1 MLRSCPPENF
11 NPAIFF
17 HDPAETYF
25 HPGWYQPED
34 YIFECRCYQAEAP
47 GPERLRTVP
56 FTFGLKQVTET
67 AAWIEFA
74 AAPGPEPL
82 TAAEILTVRDACR
95 ELGIRECLI
104 LPRQRN
110 HLIDA
115 LLRTLPFRPID
126 RLIALYRSQGQP
138 EDRPG
143 TDFGPLEYRPGAPD
157 RRTESRDLYAIDQSF
172 PPIWRLTPFEFD
184 LALNAAS
191 IVRILAA
198 RDSGE
203 AVAYLLASCDEF
215 SMHIDRVALVPERRG
230 MGLGTKMIRRFVAE
244 FSHEIDIFTV
254 NTYEKNTAALRMYKK
269 LGFIEESESY
279 RLYAANI

>member
-1 MLRSCPPENF
+1 MLRSCSPENF
-11 NPAIFF
+11 
-17 HDPAETYF
+17 DPAGLFNDPDEAYF
-25 HPGWYQPED
+25 HPGWYRAND

-47 GPERLRTVP
+47 ESERNRTVP

-74 AAPGPEPL
+74 AAPGPGL
-82 TAAEILTVRDACR
+82 VTAAEVLTIRDACR
-95 ELGIRECLI
+95 ALGIRECLI
-104 LPRQRN
+104 LPRRQN
-110 HLIDA
+110 FLIDI

-126 RLIALYRSQGQP
+126 RLITLYRSQAQP
-138 EDRPG
+138 EDRSG
-143 TDFGPLEYRPGAPD
+143 TDFGPLEYRPCAPD
-157 RRTESRDLYAIDQSF
+157 RRTESRRLQAIDRSF

-203 AVAYLLASCDEF
+203 AAAYLLATRDEF
-215 SMHIDRVALVPERRG
+215 SMHIDRVALIPEMRR
-230 MGLGTKMIRRFVAE
+230 MGLGTKMIRRFVDE

-254 NTYEKNTAALRMYKK
+254 NTYEKNTAAVRMYKK
-269 LGFIEESESY
+269 LGFIEESESW
-279 RLYAANI
+279 RLYAAHV